1 MLEHEIGRIYQN
13 GFKAEDF
20 LQLQPGLVVVTP
32 VRPPAVTLGGIH
44 TSVDWAKM
52 PAPRCVLHKVA
63 VVGPHDES
71 YDGPKLNLAVGD
83 VIIIRTAMAEPV
95 HPELEPLLVH
105 CRHILAKVG
114 KESVLGR
121 LA

>member
-1 MLEHEIGRIYQN
+1 MLEHHIGRIYQN

-20 LQLQPGLVVVTP
+20 LHLQPGLVVVTP
-32 VRPPAVTLGGIH
+32 VRPPSVTLGGIH

-52 PAPRCVLHKVA
+52 PAPRCVLHKVT
-63 VVGPHDES
+63 VVGPQDEN
-71 YDGPKLNLAVGD
+71 YDGPKLDLAVGD
-83 VIIIRTAMAEPV
+83 VVVIRTAMAEPV

-105 CRHILAKVG
+105 CRHVLAKVG
-114 KESVLGR
+114 EEKS

>member
-1 MLEHEIGRIYQN
+1 VLEHHIGRIYQN

-20 LQLQPGLVVVTP
+20 LHLQPGLVVVTP
-32 VRPPAVTLGGIH
+32 VRPPSVTLGGIH

-52 PAPRCVLHKVA
+52 PAPRCVLHKVT
-63 VVGPHDES
+63 VVGPQDES
-71 YDGPKLNLAVGD
+71 YDGSKLDLAVGD
-83 VIIIRTAMAEPV
+83 VVVIRTAMAEPV

-105 CRHILAKVG
+105 CRHVLAKVG
-114 KESVLGR
+114 EEKS